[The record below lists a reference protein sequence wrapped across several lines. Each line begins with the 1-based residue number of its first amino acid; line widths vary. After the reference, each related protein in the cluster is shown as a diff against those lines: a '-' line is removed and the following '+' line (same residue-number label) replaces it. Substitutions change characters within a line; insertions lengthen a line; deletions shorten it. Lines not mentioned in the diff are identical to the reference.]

1 MPTSLSKW
9 WGSFREM
16 MIPKRQ
22 SRRQLICDAG
32 ITLGILAVAAAVC
45 TLLTHMG
52 DSDSAVPMVFML
64 AVLLVARL
72 TDGFLFSLVATVVS
86 VIGVNYAFTYPYFAF
101 NFTITGY
108 PLTFVTM
115 FAVSIVV
122 GMLTDQVKRQ
132 ERVKSEA
139 EKEKMKA
146 NLLRSVF
153 GILAVA
159 AAVCTLLTH
168 MGDSD
173 SAVPMVF
180 MLAVLLVARLTDG
193 FLFSLV
199 ATVVSV
205 IGVNYAFTY
214 PYFAFNFTITGYPLT
229 FVTMFAVS
237 IVVGMLTDQVKRQE
251 RVKSEAEK
259 EKMKANLLRS
269 VSHDL
274 RTPLTSIIGSS
285 SAVLENYDQFSDEV
299 KKDLIGHVR
308 DDAQWLV
315 RLVENMLSIT
325 RFNEGAVQID
335 KVPQAAEEI
344 AAEAV
349 GKFKKRFNTLPV
361 RVSVP
366 DELLMVPMDATLI
379 EQVLI
384 NLMENAVLHAEGATE
399 IELRIRREGGLAQFS
414 VLDNGAGI
422 EPAVLPKLFEE
433 MFPHAGE
440 LRGDG
445 RRSMG
450 IGLSVCMSIVR
461 AHGGTMKAKNRATGG
476 ACVSFVLP
484 MGEE

>member
-22 SRRQLICDAG
+22 SRRQLFCDAG

-86 VIGVNYAFTYPYFAF
+86 VIGVNYAFPYPYFAF
-101 NFTITGY
+101 NF
-108 PLTFVTM
+108 
-115 FAVSIVV
+115 SI
-122 GMLTDQVKRQ
+122 
-132 ERVKSEA
+132 S
-139 EKEKMKA
+139 
-146 NLLRSVF
+146 
-153 GILAVA
+153 
-159 AAVCTLLTH
+159 
-168 MGDSD
+168 
-173 SAVPMVF
+173 
-180 MLAVLLVARLTDG
+180 
-193 FLFSLV
+193 
-199 ATVVSV
+199 
-205 IGVNYAFTY
+205 
-214 PYFAFNFTITGYPLT
+214 GYPLT

-399 IELRIRREGGLAQFS
+399 IELRIRREGDLAQFS

>member
-32 ITLGILAVAAAVC
+32 ITL
-45 TLLTHMG
+45 
-52 DSDSAVPMVFML
+52 
-64 AVLLVARL
+64 
-72 TDGFLFSLVATVVS
+72 
-86 VIGVNYAFTYPYFAF
+86 
-101 NFTITGY
+101 
-108 PLTFVTM
+108 
-115 FAVSIVV
+115 
-122 GMLTDQVKRQ
+122 
-132 ERVKSEA
+132 
-139 EKEKMKA
+139 
-146 NLLRSVF
+146 

-384 NLMENAVLHAEGATE
+384 NLMENAIQHGGTTTRV
-399 IELRIRREGGLAQFS
+399 ELQLRKDGERARFEVADDGQGIAREVF
-414 VLDNGAGI
+414 
-422 EPAVLPKLFEE
+422 PKLFKGYLSHDEGLT
-433 MFPHAGE
+433 A
-440 LRGDG
+440 DG
-445 RRSMG
+445 RRNMG
-450 IGLSVCMSIVR
+450 IGLSVCMSIVQ
-461 AHGGTMKAKNRATGG
+461 AHGGTMQAENRETGG
-476 ACVSFVLP
+476 ALFSFTLP
-484 MGEE
+484 LEEHRDENPRENSGN

>member
-1 MPTSLSKW
+1 MQKARESLRKKGVIWSLLF
-9 WGSFREM
+9 S
-16 MIPKRQ
+16 
-22 SRRQLICDAG
+22 LTVLAAAAG
-32 ITLGILAVAAAVC
+32 ICLLLSQVDDDNNPFAMAVFILAVVVIAS
-45 TLLTHMG
+45 H
-52 DSDSAVPMVFML
+52 
-64 AVLLVARL
+64 
-72 TDGFLFSLVATVVS
+72 TDGYWYGIFSA
-86 VIGVNYAFTYPYFAF
+86 IAGVLCANYAFTKPFFQFEWSIA
-101 NFTITGY
+101 GY
-108 PLTFVTM
+108 PLTFTAM
-115 FAVSIVV
+115 LLVSLIVST
-122 GMLTDQVKRQ
+122 LTTQIKKQ
-132 ERVKSEA
+132 EQLRFDVET
-139 EKEKMKA
+139 EKMRV
-146 NLLRSVF
+146 NLLRS
-153 GILAVA
+153 L
-159 AAVCTLLTH
+159 
-168 MGDSD
+168 
-173 SAVPMVF
+173 
-180 MLAVLLVARLTDG
+180 
-193 FLFSLV
+193 
-199 ATVVSV
+199 
-205 IGVNYAFTY
+205 
-214 PYFAFNFTITGYPLT
+214 
-229 FVTMFAVS
+229 
-237 IVVGMLTDQVKRQE
+237 
-251 RVKSEAEK
+251 
-259 EKMKANLLRS
+259 
-269 VSHDL
+269 SHDL

-399 IELRIRREGGLAQFS
+399 IELRIRREGDLAQFS

>member
-1 MPTSLSKW
+1 MVMNIVYSTVVACLVEVFLIANVSMISSYLRETRYRD
-9 WGSFREM
+9 SFF
-16 MIPKRQ
+16 
-22 SRRQLICDAG
+22 L
-32 ITLGILAVAAAVC
+32 
-45 TLLTHMG
+45 
-52 DSDSAVPMVFML
+52 
-64 AVLLVARL
+64 RL
-72 TDGFLFSLVATVVS
+72 TETETLMAFVYLLSGIAIFSVT
-86 VIGVNYAFTYPYFAF
+86 FFA
-101 NFTITGY
+101 
-108 PLTFVTM
+108 L
-115 FAVSIVV
+115 
-122 GMLTDQVKRQ
+122 Q
-132 ERVKSEA
+132 ERSMRYISRISSAIQNISEGDLNTTIEVRGDDEFTAMAVNLNKMVGDIRNLMDKEREA
-139 EKEKMKA
+139 ERTKNELIT
-146 NLLRSVF
+146 N
-153 GILAVA
+153 VA
-159 AAVCTLLTH
+159 
-168 MGDSD
+168 
-173 SAVPMVF
+173 
-180 MLAVLLVARLTDG
+180 
-193 FLFSLV
+193 
-199 ATVVSV
+199 
-205 IGVNYAFTY
+205 
-214 PYFAFNFTITGYPLT
+214 
-229 FVTMFAVS
+229 
-237 IVVGMLTDQVKRQE
+237 
-251 RVKSEAEK
+251 
-259 EKMKANLLRS
+259 
-269 VSHDL
+269 HDL

-399 IELRIRREGGLAQFS
+399 IELQIRREGDLAQFS

>member
-22 SRRQLICDAG
+22 SRRQLFCDAG

-86 VIGVNYAFTYPYFAF
+86 VIGVTYAFTYPYFAF

-108 PLTFVTM
+108 PLT
-115 FAVSIVV
+115 
-122 GMLTDQVKRQ
+122 G
-132 ERVKSEA
+132 
-139 EKEKMKA
+139 
-146 NLLRSVF
+146 
-153 GILAVA
+153 
-159 AAVCTLLTH
+159 
-168 MGDSD
+168 
-173 SAVPMVF
+173 
-180 MLAVLLVARLTDG
+180 
-193 FLFSLV
+193 
-199 ATVVSV
+199 
-205 IGVNYAFTY
+205 
-214 PYFAFNFTITGYPLT
+214 
-229 FVTMFAVS
+229 VTMFAVS

-399 IELRIRREGGLAQFS
+399 IELRIRREGDLAQFS
-414 VLDNGAGI
+414 VLDTGAGI

>member
-101 NFTITGY
+101 NVTITGY

-139 EKEKMKA
+139 EKEKMI
-146 NLLRSVF
+146 R
-153 GILAVA
+153 
-159 AAVCTLLTH
+159 
-168 MGDSD
+168 
-173 SAVPMVF
+173 
-180 MLAVLLVARLTDG
+180 
-193 FLFSLV
+193 
-199 ATVVSV
+199 
-205 IGVNYAFTY
+205 
-214 PYFAFNFTITGYPLT
+214 
-229 FVTMFAVS
+229 
-237 IVVGMLTDQVKRQE
+237 
-251 RVKSEAEK
+251 EAEG
-259 EKMKANLLRS
+259 EAEAIL
-269 VSHDL
+269 
-274 RTPLTSIIGSS
+274 
-285 SAVLENYDQFSDEV
+285 
-299 KKDLIGHVR
+299 
-308 DDAQWLV
+308 
-315 RLVENMLSIT
+315 
-325 RFNEGAVQID
+325 NEGAVQID

-399 IELRIRREGGLAQFS
+399 IELRIRREGDLAQFS

-484 MGEE
+484 RGEE

>member
-1 MPTSLSKW
+1 MVMNIVYSTVVACLVEVFLIANVSMISSYLRETRDRD
-9 WGSFREM
+9 SFF
-16 MIPKRQ
+16 
-22 SRRQLICDAG
+22 L
-32 ITLGILAVAAAVC
+32 
-45 TLLTHMG
+45 
-52 DSDSAVPMVFML
+52 
-64 AVLLVARL
+64 RL
-72 TDGFLFSLVATVVS
+72 TETETLMAFVYLLSGIAIFSVT
-86 VIGVNYAFTYPYFAF
+86 FFA
-101 NFTITGY
+101 
-108 PLTFVTM
+108 L
-115 FAVSIVV
+115 
-122 GMLTDQVKRQ
+122 Q
-132 ERVKSEA
+132 ERSMRYISRISSAIQNISEGDLNTAIEVRGDDEFTAMAVNLNKMVGDIRNLMDKEREA
-139 EKEKMKA
+139 ERTKNELIT
-146 NLLRSVF
+146 N
-153 GILAVA
+153 VA
-159 AAVCTLLTH
+159 
-168 MGDSD
+168 
-173 SAVPMVF
+173 
-180 MLAVLLVARLTDG
+180 
-193 FLFSLV
+193 
-199 ATVVSV
+199 
-205 IGVNYAFTY
+205 
-214 PYFAFNFTITGYPLT
+214 
-229 FVTMFAVS
+229 
-237 IVVGMLTDQVKRQE
+237 
-251 RVKSEAEK
+251 
-259 EKMKANLLRS
+259 
-269 VSHDL
+269 HDL

-399 IELRIRREGGLAQFS
+399 IELRIRREGDLAQFS